1 MSVIVVGIEQREVPL
16 HLLEQ
21 VAVTESALPKALATL
36 RDHSNLSE
44 AVIVS
49 TCLRTEVYA
58 VVERFHDGVAE
69 LQEFLALMGGTTVD
83 ALTDYLTI
91 RFDDDVADHLF
102 TVASGLDSAVLGE
115 SEVLGQVR
123 RAWEKAQRE
132 RASGPVLGALFR
144 HAVETGKRVRSETAI
159 ARGITS
165 LSHGAVAL
173 AASHLRDGGAGPGGL
188 AGSRVLVVGAGEM
201 GDGVAQALVAHGPA
215 AIVVANRTPTRADA
229 VIAGLP
235 DGLAAVARSVP
246 LEDLVGELDVADVV
260 FTSVSSAR
268 PIVERS
274 LLEAAMGRRAAGGP
288 LLVVDLGVP
297 RNVEPSAS
305 EIAGVTLLD
314 MDALRAAVEGV
325 LSGRQGE
332 VAQAREIVSDEVERY
347 RAASRARGAAPV
359 VSALRGQAEL
369 ARRAEFD
376 RQRAK
381 RSDLTDEQWEQVD
394 AVTRAM
400 VAKLLHQPT
409 MTLKDAVG
417 TPRGERLIESLR
429 TLFDL

>member
-1 MSVIVVGIEQREVPL
+1 VSVVVVGIEQRDAPL
-16 HLLEQ
+16 DLLEQ
-21 VAVTESALPKALATL
+21 VAVTETALPKALATL
-36 RDHSNLSE
+36 RDRGNLSE

-69 LQEFLALMGGTTVD
+69 IEDFLATIGNTSVE
-83 ALTDYLTI
+83 ALTDHLTI

-123 RAWEKAQRE
+123 RAWENAQRE

-173 AASHLRDGGAGPGGL
+173 AAGRRTDGLSGA
-188 AGSRVLVVGAGEM
+188 RVLVVGAGEM
-201 GDGVAQALVAHGPA
+201 GQGVAQALSSRGPA
-215 AIVVANRTPTRADA
+215 SLVVANRTDDRGQA
-229 VIAGLP
+229 VVAGLP
-235 DGLAAVARSVP
+235 DGLASVSRAT
-246 LEDLVGELDVADVV
+246 DLADLADELAGADVV
-260 FTSVSSAR
+260 FTTVGSSHPILDR
-268 PIVERS
+268 PAV
-274 LLEAAMGRRAAGGP
+274 EAALEHRSTD
-288 LLVVDLGVP
+288 LLMVDLGVP
-297 RNVEPSAS
+297 RNVEPSVA
-305 EIAGVTLLD
+305 ELAGVTLLD
-314 MDALRAAVEGV
+314 MDSLRAAVADA

-332 VAQAREIVSDEVERY
+332 VTHATEIVGDEVERY

-359 VSALRGQAEL
+359 VSALRSQAEAVRQTEL
-369 ARRAEFD
+369 D

-381 RSDLTDEQWEQVD
+381 RSDLTDEQWDQVD
-394 AVTRAM
+394 AVTRSM
-400 VAKLLHQPT
+400 VAKLMHQPT
-409 MTLKDAVG
+409 VALKDAAG
-417 TPRGERLIESLR
+417 TPRGERLVEALR

>member
-1 MSVIVVGIEQREVPL
+1 VIVVGIEQREAPL

-21 VAVTESALPKALATL
+21 VAVTEAALPKALAAL
-36 RDHSNLSE
+36 RDRSNLSE
-44 AVIVS
+44 AVILS

-58 VVERFHDGVAE
+58 VVERFHDGVDE
-69 LQEFLALMGGTTVD
+69 LQEFLAIMGDTTVE
-83 ALTDYLTI
+83 ALSEYLTI
-91 RFDDDVADHLF
+91 RFDDDVADHVF

-173 AASHLRDGGAGPGGL
+173 AAKHAPSGL

-201 GDGVAQALVAHGPA
+201 GDGVVQALAPHRPA
-215 AIVVANRTPTRADA
+215 SVVVANRTAKRADT

-235 DGLAAVARSVP
+235 EGLAAAARAVP
-246 LEDLVGELDVADVV
+246 LTALGPELEVADVV
-260 FTSVSSAR
+260 FTSVSTVR

-274 LLEAAMGRRAAGGP
+274 MVEAAVAGRATERP

-297 RNVEPSAS
+297 RNVEPSSS
-305 EIAGVTLLD
+305 ELDGVTLLD
-314 MDALRAAVEGV
+314 MDALRAAVEGA

-332 VAQAREIVSDEVERY
+332 VAHAREIVGDEVERY

-359 VSALRGQAEL
+359 VSALRAQAEE
-369 ARRAEFD
+369 ARQAEFD

-381 RSDLTDEQWEQVD
+381 RSDLSDDQWEQVD
-394 AVTRAM
+394 IVTRAM

-409 MTLKDAVG
+409 VTLKDAVG